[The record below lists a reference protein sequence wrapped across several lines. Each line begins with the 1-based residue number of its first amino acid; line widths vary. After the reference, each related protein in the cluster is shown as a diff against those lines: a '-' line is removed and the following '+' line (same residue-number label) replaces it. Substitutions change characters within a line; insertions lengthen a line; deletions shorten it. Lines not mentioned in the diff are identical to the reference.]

1 MGISPEDSIDWQ
13 IKRIPFPS
21 IGIYSRLDLCLR
33 WLVYFSKDID
43 WISFLCVMSYTF
55 RLIIDCFSSL
65 LWAPQK
71 LHISMVFLLNLQYLS
86 IISPFRIIHT
96 SRDSISIWNHSN
108 KAWQFGG
115 KYDCWNPVRWV
126 STENILAKT
135 SDRGTKHNRRNV
147 WGCEEFSFY
156 LQFIFYTQF
165 PWTRKSSSSATS
177 RFLLCHGE
185 FALKRLVFT
194 VRILLLVFHRFP
206 FFWVGRKTRML
217 NICVKIKMSISKK
230 LGKSA

>member
-1 MGISPEDSIDWQ
+1 MSS
-13 IKRIPFPS
+13 
-21 IGIYSRLDLCLR
+21 LTCLLQQR
-33 WLVYFSKDID
+33 HWLNILFMCHVIH
-43 WISFLCVMSYTF
+43 
-55 RLIIDCFSSL
+55 FSSDHRL
-65 LWAPQK
+65 LFFATLNPTETSY
-71 LHISMVFLLNLQYLS
+71 ISSAFLLNLQYLS

-135 SDRGTKHNRRNV
+135 SDRGTKHNV